1 MAKKKKETA
10 AEEAAKVKP
19 EIDDKVEAIKVKMKK
34 IQSSDQAEIPKVDLT
49 KPPKTDVV
57 EEPKSDA
64 VKVEEPK
71 DTVDTSKT
79 VEEVKSTTEEK
90 IVPNEET
97 PVVEEI
103 TNEEVSEKIEEA
115 TNEVEKEVT
124 KSMETGEP
132 LPENIQKVVS
142 FINDTGGDLVD
153 YMKLNKDYD
162 KMDESNLLQ
171 EYYKQSKPHLTGE
184 EVNFLIEDKFSY
196 DEDTDDEIEIKRKK
210 LALKEQV
217 ANAKSHLDG
226 QKSKYYAE
234 IKAGSKLTSEQQE
247 AINFY
252 DKHKKETATTEEY
265 NDKAKN
271 VFLNRTNKFF
281 GDKFKGFEYNVGEKR
296 FRFNVKDADQVKDT
310 QSDINNFIGKFLD
323 KNNLMQDEAGYHKSL
338 FTAMN
343 PDTVANHFYE
353 QGKADALKD
362 SMARSKNVDM
372 APRQQ
377 FGEVKDNS
385 GMKFR
390 VVNDDQSPVFK
401 FKTKK

>member
-247 AINFY
+247 ASNFY
-252 DKHKKETATTEEY
+252 DKHKKETATTEKY
-265 NDKAKN
+265 NEKAKN

>member
-142 FINDTGGDLVD
+142 FINDTGGDLED

-171 EYYKQSKPHLTGE
+171 EYYKQ
-184 EVNFLIEDKFSY
+184 
-196 DEDTDDEIEIKRKK
+196 
-210 LALKEQV
+210 
-217 ANAKSHLDG
+217 
-226 QKSKYYAE
+226 
-234 IKAGSKLTSEQQE
+234 
-247 AINFY
+247 
-252 DKHKKETATTEEY
+252 
-265 NDKAKN
+265 
-271 VFLNRTNKFF
+271 
-281 GDKFKGFEYNVGEKR
+281 
-296 FRFNVKDADQVKDT
+296 
-310 QSDINNFIGKFLD
+310 
-323 KNNLMQDEAGYHKSL
+323 
-338 FTAMN
+338 
-343 PDTVANHFYE
+343 
-353 QGKADALKD
+353 
-362 SMARSKNVDM
+362 
-372 APRQQ
+372 
-377 FGEVKDNS
+377 
-385 GMKFR
+385 
-390 VVNDDQSPVFK
+390 
-401 FKTKK
+401 